1 MSTLFDMR
9 SFFEWLEQAREREL
23 VQRRDQLHHAISRL
37 FTESDVIADAR
48 YLLKQIEQELLART
62 IK

>member
-1 MSTLFDMR
+1 
-9 SFFEWLEQAREREL
+9 LEQAREREL